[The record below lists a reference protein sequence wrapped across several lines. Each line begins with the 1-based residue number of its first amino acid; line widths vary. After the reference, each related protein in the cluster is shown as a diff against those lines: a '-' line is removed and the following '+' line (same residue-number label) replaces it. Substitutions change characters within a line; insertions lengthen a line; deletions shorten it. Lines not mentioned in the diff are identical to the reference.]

1 MAKPQ
6 MPLDGSLGKQY
17 RVTSPYGWRIH
28 PIEKHRK
35 HHNGVDLWG
44 AAEPFPIKSW
54 HDGVVIAAGTSKQRL
69 ANGEVG
75 GVGWYVDVR
84 SEVGGKSYVSRYAH
98 MVPNSLRVTTG
109 QKIEAGT
116 VLGNMGTSGASTGK
130 HLHFEINEGT
140 AHRWTADGSGY
151 VDPLAFVEAVMK
163 GAGISVVAAAA
174 PKATPKSAP
183 TAPTPIHGKKPRL
196 TGSLRQGSKGEA
208 VKYIQTVLG
217 LKADG
222 DFGPVTDKAVKAFQ
236 TKHKLK
242 VDGIVGPITYAKL

>member
-6 MPLDGSLGKQY
+6 MPLDGTLGKNY
-17 RVTSPYGWRIH
+17 RVTSAFGWRTH
-28 PIEKHRK
+28 PIEKIKK

-44 AAEPFPIKSW
+44 AAEPLPIRSW

-84 SEVGGKSYVSRYAH
+84 SEIGGKSYVSRYAH

-109 QKIEAGT
+109 QTVEAGT

-130 HLHFEINEGT
+130 HLHFEINQGA

-151 VDPLAFVEAVMK
+151 LDPLAFVQAVINSS
-163 GAGISVVAAAA
+163 GTSSLISAA
-174 PKATPKSAP
+174 PAATPASAP
-183 TAPTPIHGKKPRL
+183 TAPAPVHGAKPRL
-196 TGSLRQGSKGEA
+196 TGSLRQGSRGEA

-217 LKADG
+217 LKTDG
-222 DFGPVTDKAVKAFQ
+222 NFGPVTDKAVKAFQ
-236 TKHKLK
+236 AKHKLK